1 MSTRE
6 DPSAT
11 LTSRRSVERTQRTA
25 HASRRTVVIALAAN
39 AVVAVAK
46 LIGGVISGS
55 AALLAE
61 TAHSLADTTNQGFLL
76 VSISLASRE
85 PTPDQPFGYGRARF
99 LWTFLAAVAMFLAG
113 AVFAI
118 GYGIYQLTSAPE
130 SSKYAAAY
138 ITLAIALVAE
148 GASWV
153 RALRQTS
160 REAAEAELPL
170 LKYVRSSRD
179 PNVKMVLFEDT
190 AALIGIGLAL
200 VGIVADQVT
209 GSTVFDPAA
218 SIAIGLLLVTVAGWL
233 GHDTSELLIG
243 GAARPDEREALWR
256 ALEEFDQVDSVVE
269 LLTMTLGPNSLLV
282 AARIDLAH
290 GLEEDD
296 IEQLSDEIDKQ
307 LSQAVPDVTE
317 VFLDATTAP
326 RGGKATGRPREPART

>member
-1 MSTRE
+1 VSTRE

-25 HASRRTVVIALAAN
+25 HASRRTVLIALAAN
-39 AVVAVAK
+39 AVVTVAK
-46 LIGGVISGS
+46 LAGGLISGS

-61 TAHSLADTTNQGFLL
+61 AAHSIADTTNQGFLL

-118 GYGIYQLTSAPE
+118 GYGIYQLMSTSEAGG
-130 SSKYAAAY
+130 YAAAY
-138 ITLAIALVAE
+138 VTLAIALAAE
-148 GASWV
+148 GASWI
-153 RALRQTS
+153 RALRQTR
-160 REAAEAELPL
+160 REASDAELPL
-170 LKYVRSSRD
+170 LRYVRASRD

-190 AALIGIGLAL
+190 AALIGIALAL
-200 VGIVADQVT
+200 AGIVADQVT

-218 SIAIGLLLVTVAGWL
+218 SIAIGLLLVTVAAWM

-243 GAARPDEREALWR
+243 GAARPDERRALWR
-256 ALEEFDQVDSVVE
+256 ALEEFDQVDAVVE
-269 LLTMTLGPNSLLV
+269 LLTMALGPNSLLV
-282 AARIDLAH
+282 AARIDMAE
-290 GLEEDD
+290 GLHDSD
-296 IEQLSDEIDKQ
+296 VEQLSDEIDERLRQ
-307 LSQAVPDVTE
+307 VVPDVTE

-326 RGGKATGRPREPART
+326 RHVSSK

>member
-25 HASRRTVVIALAAN
+25 HASRRTVLIALAAN
-39 AVVAVAK
+39 AVVTVAK
-46 LIGGVISGS
+46 LAGGLFSGS

-61 TAHSLADTTNQGFLL
+61 AAHSVADTTNQGFLL
-76 VSISLASRE
+76 VSISLAQRE

-99 LWTFLAAVAMFLAG
+99 LWTFMAAVAMFLAG

-118 GYGIYQLTSAPE
+118 GYGVYQLTSAPE
-130 SSKYAAAY
+130 STKYAAAY
-138 ITLAIALVAE
+138 ITLAIAFAAE
-148 GASWV
+148 GASWI
-153 RALRQTS
+153 RAVRQT
-160 REAAEAELPL
+160 RGEAAEAQLPL
-170 LKYVRSSRD
+170 LRYVRSSRD

-190 AALIGIGLAL
+190 AALIGIAFAL
-200 VGIVADQVT
+200 IGIVADQVT
-209 GSTVFDPAA
+209 GLTVFDPAA
-218 SIAIGLLLVTVAGWL
+218 SIAIGLLLVAVAGWM
-233 GHDTSELLIG
+233 GHDTAELLIG
-243 GAARPDEREALWR
+243 AAARPEERKALWH

-290 GLEEDD
+290 GLDEDD
-296 IEQLSDEIDKQ
+296 IEALSDEIDKK
-307 LSQAVPDVTE
+307 LSQVVPDVTE

-326 RGGKATGRPREPART
+326 RHRKAGGGRS